1 VFLLLLT
8 ACASM
13 TFYYSLSFSSLLV
26 KTPLRSSLVLDRIW
40 NNARE
45 MSLWYSPFRCRSNV
59 SCSTTVREKVSTC
72 CFTSPSRIWKT
83 TKQFEKVEKK
93 CIAQRLFSQQRMF
106 VTITKT
112 NSSSNNG
119 SEEQKSLL
127 LDGRPPKTD
136 GVIVAVND
144 STNTSSSILL
154 DPWNPS
160 AEPTNVYITDN
171 CLKRIQALAK
181 KRSSDN
187 PNSIYLRV
195 LVDAGGCSGFQYKF
209 ELEDDSMIE
218 EKDDIIITSSGSMA
232 RVVVDKESL
241 QFIRGSTI
249 DYVDSMMKS
258 SFEVRDNPNS
268 EKACGCGSSFA
279 IKKFQANP
287 VSH

>member
-1 VFLLLLT
+1 
-8 ACASM
+8 M
-13 TFYYSLSFSSLLV
+13 TFYSNSSFSSLLV
-26 KTPLRSSLVLDRIW
+26 KTPLRSSLVLDRIC
-40 NNARE
+40 NNGRA
-45 MSLWYSPFRCRSNV
+45 MSLWYILRCRSNV
-59 SCSTTVREKVSTC
+59 SCRTVRDKVSTSD
-72 CFTSPSRIWKT
+72 FTSPSRTWTT
-83 TKQFEKVEKK
+83 TKQFEKIEKK
-93 CIAQRLFSQQRMF
+93 CIAQRIFSNQRMI

-119 SEEQKSLL
+119 SEEPKTL
-127 LDGRPPKTD
+127 LDGLPPKTD
-136 GVIVAVND
+136 EVTVVVND
-144 STNTSSSILL
+144 STSSSSSISL
-154 DPWNPS
+154 DPCNSS
-160 AEPTNVYITDN
+160 AEPTSVYITDN
-171 CLKRIQALAK
+171 CLKRIQALAQ

-195 LVDAGGCSGFQYKF
+195 FVDAGGCSGFQYKF

-218 EKDDIIITSSGSMA
+218 EKDDIIITSLGSMA